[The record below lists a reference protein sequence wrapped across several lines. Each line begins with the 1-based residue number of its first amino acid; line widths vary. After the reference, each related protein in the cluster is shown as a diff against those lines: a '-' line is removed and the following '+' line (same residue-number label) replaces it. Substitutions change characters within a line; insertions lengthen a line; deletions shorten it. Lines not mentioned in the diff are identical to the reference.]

1 ACSTVSTYTLIFA
14 DKSMIEIVFQNLFS
28 NAVKF
33 TQYTEQPKINV
44 YVETVEQAVVFKI
57 SDNGAGFDNQ
67 LKRKLFKVF
76 QSLHKRSEFKGTG
89 IGLANV
95 SRIIKR
101 HGGAISADGKVG
113 EGAIF
118 TFSMPLPPRS

>member
-1 ACSTVSTYTLIFA
+1 
-14 DKSMIEIVFQNLFS
+14 MIENVFQNLFS

-33 TQYTEQPKINV
+33 TQYKEHPTIHV
-44 YVETVEQAVVFKI
+44 HVEAADQEVIFKI
-57 SDNGAGFDNQ
+57 SDNGVGFDNQ
-67 LKRKLFKVF
+67 LKGKLFKVF
-76 QSLHKRSEFKGTG
+76 QSLHKRSEFEGTG

-101 HGGAISADGKVG
+101 HGGAISADGKIK

-118 TFSMPLPPRS
+118 TFSLPLPPRT